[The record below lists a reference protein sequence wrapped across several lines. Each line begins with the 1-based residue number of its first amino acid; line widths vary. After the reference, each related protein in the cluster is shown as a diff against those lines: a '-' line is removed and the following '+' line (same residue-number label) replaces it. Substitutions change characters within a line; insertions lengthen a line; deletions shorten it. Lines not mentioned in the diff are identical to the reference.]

1 MKVGELIEVLSKYP
15 KEADIKVL
23 EKLRS
28 YGGGQ
33 FADIVNLHHSFDQDA
48 GKLNVVIE
56 TDYEGHIRQ

>member
-1 MKVGELIEVLSKYP
+1 MKVGELIEILSKYP

-28 YGGGQ
+28 YGGGEL
-33 FADIVNLHHSFDQDA
+33 AEITNLNHSFDQDT
-48 GKLNVVIE
+48 GKLNVTIE

>member
-1 MKVGELIEVLSKYP
+1 MKVGELIEILNKYP

-33 FADIVNLHHSFDQDA
+33 FADIVNLKHSFDQDT
-48 GKLNVVIE
+48 GKITVGIE
-56 TDYEGHIRQ
+56 TDYEGNVRQ

>member
-1 MKVGELIEVLSKYP
+1 MKVGELIEILSKYP

-23 EKLRS
+23 EKLRA

-33 FADIVNLHHSFDQDA
+33 LAEIIKINHSFDQDT
-48 GKLNVVIE
+48 GKINVSIE

>member
-1 MKVGELIEVLSKYP
+1 MKVGELIEILSKYP

-33 FADIVNLHHSFDQDA
+33 LAEITN
-48 GKLNVVIE
+48 
-56 TDYEGHIRQ
+56 